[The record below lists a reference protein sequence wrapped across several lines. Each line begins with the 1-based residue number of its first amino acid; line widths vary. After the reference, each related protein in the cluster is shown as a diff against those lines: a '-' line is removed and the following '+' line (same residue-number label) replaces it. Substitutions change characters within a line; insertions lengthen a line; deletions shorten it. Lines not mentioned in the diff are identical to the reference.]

1 MKPKK
6 WKNWKGL
13 LKDSNG
19 VATKLK
25 YDVKNDCFLNYSLIY
40 KKFIRVTT
48 LTELQNKYGGIK
60 NFNALTPVGAM
71 VVAGIEPAVAVDL
84 VAQANHTGNHY
95 RNTSVKV
102 PSSVYGRK

>member
-1 MKPKK
+1 M
-6 WKNWKGL
+6 
-13 LKDSNG
+13 
-19 VATKLK
+19 ATKLK

-60 NFNALTPVGAM
+60 NFNALTVPLTPVGAM